1 MALGVARRLTRGRY
15 TGVLAGLILVCI
27 YLALTEP
34 IFLHWDNW
42 ENIIRTESVVLTLGI
57 GMTFVVLTGGID
69 LSIASAS
76 VAAGMILGLVVQHGG
91 SWWLGCLACIGFGI
105 VLGLVNGLGVG
116 VLKIPFFVFTL
127 GTLSIYQSIALLT
140 TNGAT
145 ISLFLYPRFN
155 EVQNIANGTV
165 GPFPTILL
173 IGIGMYLIGS
183 FVLHFTAFGRSIYA
197 VGSNV
202 EAARLTGVKVTLVL
216 ISVYTIS
223 GMTAGL
229 GAIVQTGRLTGA
241 GPQVDPNLLLTVIA
255 AVLIGGTAFTG
266 GDGGLLGTAIG
277 GLFLGVI
284 QNGLQLSN
292 VSTFWQ
298 GTVSGLILICA
309 VGLGVLRNSNAR
321 MWLARR
327 RRARVG
333 SEECGMSSCTP
344 STVVLHVTFRSPPHP
359 PRPPGGSTHAQAQP
373 HPPCAGGSCRH
384 RRTRPGRRRSGVRR
398 QVGRQSSSAS
408 RARFS
413 RTRTS
418 RQSPT
423 ARISPRSR
431 RAGPSST
438 STPTS
443 PRASR
448 SPTSTPSSTW
458 A

>member
-1 MALGVARRLTRGRY
+1 MSAEPQAAPAAGADGRPASHSALGFLRRLTRGRY
-15 TGVLAGLILVCI
+15 TGVLAGLIVVCV

-42 ENIIRTESVVLTLGI
+42 QNIIRTESVVLTLGI

-69 LSIASAS
+69 LSIASAA
-76 VAAGMILGLVVQHGG
+76 VASGMILGL
-91 SWWLGCLACIGFGI
+91 I
-105 VLGLVNGLGVG
+105 NGLGVG
-116 VLKIPFFVFTL
+116 ILKIPFFVFTL

-155 EVQNIANGTV
+155 EVQTIANGNV

-173 IGIGMYLIGS
+173 IGVGMYLIGS

-202 EAARLTGVKVTLVL
+202 EAARLTGVKVTFVLVT
-216 ISVYTIS
+216 VYGIS
-223 GMTAGL
+223 GLTAGL
-229 GAIVQTGRLTGA
+229 GAVVQTGRLTGA

-298 GTVSGLILICA
+298 GTVSGLILISA

-327 RRARVG
+327 RRVR
-333 SEECGMSSCTP
+333 
-344 STVVLHVTFRSPPHP
+344 
-359 PRPPGGSTHAQAQP
+359 GGIQENQ
-373 HPPCAGGSCRH
+373 
-384 RRTRPGRRRSGVRR
+384 
-398 QVGRQSSSAS
+398 
-408 RARFS
+408 
-413 RTRTS
+413 
-418 RQSPT
+418 
-423 ARISPRSR
+423 
-431 RAGPSST
+431 
-438 STPTS
+438 
-443 PRASR
+443 
-448 SPTSTPSSTW
+448 
-458 A
+458 

>member
-1 MALGVARRLTRGRY
+1 VSAGPGTAKAEALPGEEGGGARTLLSLGRRLTRGRY
-15 TGVLAGLILVCI
+15 TGVIAGLVVVCV
-27 YLALTEP
+27 YLSLSEP

-42 ENIIRTESVVLTLGI
+42 QNIIRTESVVLTLGI

-69 LSIASAS
+69 LSIASAT
-76 VAAGMILGLVVQHGG
+76 VASGMILGLAIEHGA
-91 SWWLGCLACIGFGI
+91 SWWLGCLACVGFGLL
-105 VLGLVNGLGVG
+105 LGLVNGLGIG

-155 EVQNIANGTV
+155 EIQSIANGTW
-165 GPFPTILL
+165 GPFPTILV
-173 IGIGMYLIGS
+173 IGLVMYLIGA
-183 FVLHFTAFGRSIYA
+183 FVLHYTAFGRSVYA

-216 ISVYTIS
+216 VSVYAIS
-223 GMTAGL
+223 GLTAGL
-229 GAIVQTGRLTGA
+229 GAVVQTGRLTGA

-277 GLFLGVI
+277 GLFLGVV

-298 GTVSGLILICA
+298 GTVSGLILISA

-327 RRARVG
+327 LRARAG
-333 SEECGMSSCTP
+333 SEE
-344 STVVLHVTFRSPPHP
+344 
-359 PRPPGGSTHAQAQP
+359 
-373 HPPCAGGSCRH
+373 
-384 RRTRPGRRRSGVRR
+384 
-398 QVGRQSSSAS
+398 SA
-408 RARFS
+408 
-413 RTRTS
+413 
-418 RQSPT
+418 
-423 ARISPRSR
+423 
-431 RAGPSST
+431 
-438 STPTS
+438 
-443 PRASR
+443 
-448 SPTSTPSSTW
+448 
-458 A
+458 

>member
-1 MALGVARRLTRGRY
+1 VSAKPEVAPAAAPEGESRSAWQATLVLGRRVTRGRY
-15 TGVLAGLILVCI
+15 TGVLAGLLVVCI
-27 YLALTEP
+27 YLSLTEP

-42 ENIIRTESVVLTLGI
+42 QNIIRTESVVLTLGI

-69 LSIASAS
+69 LSIASAT
-76 VAAGMILGLVVQHGG
+76 VASGMILGLAIQHGA
-91 SWWLGCLACIGFGI
+91 SWWLACLGCLGFGLL
-105 VLGLVNGLGVG
+105 LGLVNGVG
-116 VLKIPFFVFTL
+116 IGILKIPFFVFTL

-155 EVQNIANGTV
+155 PVERIANGTV

-173 IGIGMYLIGS
+173 IGVGMYLIGS

-197 VGSNV
+197 VGSNI

-216 ISVYTIS
+216 VSVYAIS
-223 GMTAGL
+223 GLTAGL

-298 GTVSGLILICA
+298 GTVSGVILISA
-309 VGLGVLRNSNAR
+309 VGLGVLRHSNAR

-327 RRARVG
+327 RRARPTDP
-333 SEECGMSSCTP
+333 E
-344 STVVLHVTFRSPPHP
+344 
-359 PRPPGGSTHAQAQP
+359 
-373 HPPCAGGSCRH
+373 
-384 RRTRPGRRRSGVRR
+384 
-398 QVGRQSSSAS
+398 SA
-408 RARFS
+408 
-413 RTRTS
+413 
-418 RQSPT
+418 
-423 ARISPRSR
+423 
-431 RAGPSST
+431 
-438 STPTS
+438 
-443 PRASR
+443 
-448 SPTSTPSSTW
+448 
-458 A
+458 

>member
-1 MALGVARRLTRGRY
+1 MSAGSTEAEALPRERSSATRTLLLFGRRLTRGRY
-15 TGVLAGLILVCI
+15 TGVLAGLIVVCV

-42 ENIIRTESVVLTLGI
+42 QNIIRTESVVLTLGI

-69 LSIASAS
+69 LSIASAT

-91 SWWLGCLACIGFGI
+91 SWALGCLASIGFGLL
-105 VLGLVNGLGVG
+105 LGLVNGLGIG
-116 VLKIPFFVFTL
+116 ILKIPFFVFTL
-127 GTLSIYQSIALLT
+127 GTLSIYQSIALLS
-140 TNGAT
+140 TNGET

-155 EVQNIANGTV
+155 EIDKIANGNV

-173 IGIGMYLIGS
+173 IGVGMYLAGA

-197 VGSNV
+197 VGSNI
-202 EAARLTGVKVTLVL
+202 EAARLTGVKVTVVL
-216 ISVYTIS
+216 ISVYAIS
-223 GMTAGL
+223 GLTAGL

-309 VGLGVLRNSNAR
+309 VGLGVLRHSNAR

-327 RRARVG
+327 RRARGG
-333 SEECGMSSCTP
+333 SEE
-344 STVVLHVTFRSPPHP
+344 
-359 PRPPGGSTHAQAQP
+359 
-373 HPPCAGGSCRH
+373 
-384 RRTRPGRRRSGVRR
+384 
-398 QVGRQSSSAS
+398 SA
-408 RARFS
+408 
-413 RTRTS
+413 
-418 RQSPT
+418 
-423 ARISPRSR
+423 
-431 RAGPSST
+431 
-438 STPTS
+438 
-443 PRASR
+443 
-448 SPTSTPSSTW
+448 
-458 A
+458 

>member
-1 MALGVARRLTRGRY
+1 MSADPQAAPAAGAETRPAWHSALGFLRRLTRGRY
-15 TGVLAGLILVCI
+15 TGVLAGLIVVCI

-42 ENIIRTESVVLTLGI
+42 QNIIRTESVVLTLGI

-69 LSIASAS
+69 LSIASAT
-76 VAAGMILGLVVQHGG
+76 VASGMILGLAIEHGA
-91 SWWLGCLACIGFGI
+91 SWWVGCLACIGFGLL
-105 VLGLVNGLGVG
+105 LGLVNGLGVG
-116 VLKIPFFVFTL
+116 ILKIPFFVFTL

-155 EVQNIANGTV
+155 EVQTIANGNV

-216 ISVYTIS
+216 VTVYAIS
-223 GMTAGL
+223 GLTAGL

-298 GTVSGLILICA
+298 GTVSGLILISA
-309 VGLGVLRNSNAR
+309 VGLGVLRHSNAR

-327 RRARVG
+327 RRVR
-333 SEECGMSSCTP
+333 
-344 STVVLHVTFRSPPHP
+344 
-359 PRPPGGSTHAQAQP
+359 GGSQEN
-373 HPPCAGGSCRH
+373 R
-384 RRTRPGRRRSGVRR
+384 
-398 QVGRQSSSAS
+398 
-408 RARFS
+408 
-413 RTRTS
+413 
-418 RQSPT
+418 
-423 ARISPRSR
+423 
-431 RAGPSST
+431 
-438 STPTS
+438 
-443 PRASR
+443 
-448 SPTSTPSSTW
+448 
-458 A
+458 